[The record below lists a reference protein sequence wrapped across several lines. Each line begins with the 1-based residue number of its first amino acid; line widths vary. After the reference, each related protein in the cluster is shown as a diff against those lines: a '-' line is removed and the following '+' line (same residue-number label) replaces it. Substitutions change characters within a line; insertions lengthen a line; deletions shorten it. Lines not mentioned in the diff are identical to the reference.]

1 MSQDEFEY
9 GIIYESSS
17 EEENVAMETEER
29 TQQLASC
36 EIMGEAVE
44 VKHSDENQKQS
55 WANFWQKK
63 NPVQKKETKKTCHL
77 PVTSSSKLPSTGKDS
92 CSSDAMSSQ
101 QLQKRKTK
109 SKHSVGWK
117 QEYHLDPLFCE
128 WIHYDAAPSQD
139 NEEDIEEV
147 VFVNTDMPYYG

>member
-17 EEENVAMETEER
+17 EEENAAMETEER

-55 WANFWQKK
+55 WAKLWQKK
-63 NPVQKKETKKTCHL
+63 K
-77 PVTSSSKLPSTGKDS
+77 SSSKERNKKNMPPSSYCFLKITLNWKRLV
-92 CSSDAMSSQ
+92 
-101 QLQKRKTK
+101 QL
-109 SKHSVGWK
+109 
-117 QEYHLDPLFCE
+117 
-128 WIHYDAAPSQD
+128 
-139 NEEDIEEV
+139 
-147 VFVNTDMPYYG
+147 